1 MKFTVNGMEINITV
15 KCAYTTTKEATT
27 GFMNELSILYHERAE
42 LKERL
47 NAENPKPYY
56 IGEHGTIAQAKRTGD
71 EIFDQLAK
79 MGVYDYLN

>member
-1 MKFTVNGMEINITV
+1 MEINITV
-15 KCAYTTTKEATT
+15 KCAYATTKEATT
-27 GFMNELSILYHERAE
+27 GFMNELSILYSERAD

-56 IGEHGTIAQAKRTGD
+56 IGEHGTIAQARRTAS

-79 MGVYDYLN
+79 MGAYDF

>member
-1 MKFTVNGMEINITV
+1 MEIDITV
-15 KCAYTTTKEATT
+15 KCAYATTKEATT
-27 GFMNELSILYHERAE
+27 GFMNELSILYNDRAE

-56 IGEHGTIAQAKRTGD
+56 VGEHGTIAQAKRTRD

-79 MGVYDYLN
+79 MGVYDCLD

>member
-1 MKFTVNGMEINITV
+1 MEINITV

-56 IGEHGTIAQAKRTGD
+56 VGEHGTIAQAKRTGD
-71 EIFDQLAK
+71 EIFNQLEK
-79 MGVYDYLN
+79 MGVYDCFN